1 MMAAIEEPPPYTPAA
16 LAEVKAYL
24 RISQEE
30 DDALLAG
37 LIRSAGQ
44 TCERFIGRALIVREA
59 TETVPIPREWRRL
72 TLTPVAAITG
82 VTGLPEVGE
91 PFALP
96 VEDYAIDIDGQGD
109 GWVRV
114 TDGGQAKRVRVAY
127 QAGLGPDWNAVP
139 EPLRQGIV
147 RLVAHLFTHRDAI
160 DDPGP
165 PAAVTALWR
174 PWRRMRLS

>member
-1 MMAAIEEPPPYTPAA
+1 MRARQEPPAYALAA
-16 LAEVKAYL
+16 LDEVKAYL
-24 RISQEE
+24 RITQEE
-30 DDALLAG
+30 DDALIGG
-37 LIRSAGQ
+37 LIRSAGE
-44 TCERFIGRALIVREA
+44 TCERFIGRALVLREA
-59 TETVPIPREWRRL
+59 EETVPLPRQWRRL

-82 VTGLPEVGE
+82 VTGLPQDGD

-96 VEDYAIDIDGQGD
+96 VEDYAIDIDGHGD

-114 TDGGQAKRVRVAY
+114 TDGGQVKRVWVVY
-127 QAGLGPDWNAVP
+127 QAGFGPDWNAVP

-147 RLVAHLFTHRDAI
+147 RLVAHLFTHRDAV

-174 PWRRMRLS
+174 PWRRMRLT